1 MIGVLFFSSCKKV
14 KVNKNVMTF
23 IHKYSSWN
31 ILQNGMEVMV
41 PNSGCE
47 NPELVGNCQLQTLQQ
62 VTGIRSDMECLV
74 ILDQGWVFI
83 TLNVMGS
90 VWCSQYSTP
99 AAHEERIWFPILL
112 PQSFRKSCKTAAVII
127 FFTMLHV
134 QLQTCSAW
142 RCSLHKVSSTSEQT
156 KLFSYSWI

>member
-1 MIGVLFFSSCKKV
+1 
-14 KVNKNVMTF
+14 
-23 IHKYSSWN
+23 
-31 ILQNGMEVMV
+31 MEVMV

-90 VWCSQYSTP
+90 V
-99 AAHEERIWFPILL
+99 
-112 PQSFRKSCKTAAVII
+112 
-127 FFTMLHV
+127 
-134 QLQTCSAW
+134 
-142 RCSLHKVSSTSEQT
+142 
-156 KLFSYSWI
+156 